1 MTDRFLRKNSAEM
14 RIKMKK
20 QHPFK
25 MYIIYFFTIFMMVTT
40 TKAYAAGTANISVS
54 SASGDVGEQVTVD
67 VNITSDSDI
76 GATKMYISYDANMLE
91 AVAGGD
97 NRGGGTVMWIDTDTY
112 QSKTVSLTFKILK
125 AGTSSVSVSP
135 GSQLADMS
143 EDYMQ
148 ITRNSGTI
156 TGNAPASYS
165 DDNKLSS
172 LEISP
177 GRLSPAF
184 SPDVTSYTAT
194 IDSDTQRL
202 TVSAHPNDSKAS
214 VSVTGTRMDY
224 GDNTTTITVT
234 AENGSKKSYI
244 IKTYRP
250 EPSNNTTTKTDE
262 NNTTQADNPPQED
275 TNTVVIDG
283 IKYEFDNDFSIHTLP
298 DGFIETTI
306 LYNDK
311 EMTAAKG
318 FGERVTLMY
327 LEAASADGKSG
338 FYIYDS
344 VRKSFAPYVEV
355 SQPRNRICFLPITD
369 DMEIPSGY
377 KVTKVQISGQDTQ
390 ILIGDSKEYYL
401 IYGTDQDG
409 NVGWYC
415 YDNKFG
421 TIQRFFALPD
431 TVQTYTRPDVTANAA
446 LQNNS
451 GNRVREVIAIV
462 AVVLALASIAA
473 CAYIVINNMK
483 KVEKMKRAM
492 AETLNLDNQDPFY
505 EVESDTIEEEP
516 SQVDLYDI
524 DEE

>member
-1 MTDRFLRKNSAEM
+1 
-14 RIKMKK
+14 MKK

-25 MYIIYFFTIFMMVTT
+25 IYIIYLFTIFLILTT
-40 TKAYAAGTANISVS
+40 TKAYAAGTANVSVG
-54 SASGDVGEQVTVD
+54 SASGDVGEQVTID
-67 VNITSDSDI
+67 VNISSDNDI

-112 QSKTVSLTFKILK
+112 QTKTVSLTFKILK
-125 AGTSSVSVSP
+125 AGTSTISVSP

-148 ITRNSGTI
+148 IARGSGTI

-184 SPDVTSYTAT
+184 SPDITSYTAT

-234 AENGSKKSYI
+234 AENGAKKSYI

-250 EPSNNTTTKTDE
+250 QPSNNGTTKAEE
-262 NNTTQADNPPQED
+262 NNTTQADNPVED
-275 TNTVVIDG
+275 DPNTVVING
-283 IKYEFDNDFSIHTLP
+283 VKYELDNDFTVHTLP
-298 DGFIETTI
+298 DGFTETTI

-311 EMTAAKG
+311 EISAAKG
-318 FGERVTLMY
+318 FGDRVTLMY
-327 LEAASADGKSG
+327 LEAASSDGKSG

-344 VRKSFAPYVEV
+344 VRNAFTPYVEV

-377 KVTKVQISGQDTQ
+377 KVTKVQISGQETQ
-390 ILIGDSKEYYL
+390 ILIGNSKEYYL

-431 TVQTYTRPDVTANAA
+431 TVQTYTKPDVPASST

-462 AVVLALASIAA
+462 AVVLALVSIAA

-483 KVEKMKRAM
+483 KVEKMKRTM

-505 EVESDTIEEEP
+505 EVEPNIIHEEP

>member
-1 MTDRFLRKNSAEM
+1 MI
-14 RIKMKK
+14 IKIKK
-20 QHPFK
+20 KHNFNV
-25 MYIIYFFTIFMMVTT
+25 YIIGLFIWFLMLSN
-40 TKAYAAGTANISVS
+40 TKVYAAGTANISVS
-54 SASGDVGEQVTVD
+54 SVSGNVGEQVTVNVD
-67 VNITSDSDI
+67 VSSDSTI
-76 GATKMYISYDANMLE
+76 IVTKVYISYDADMLE
-91 AVAGGD
+91 AVDGGD
-97 NRGGGTVMWIDTDTY
+97 SRGGGTIVWLNSDTY
-112 QSKTVSLTFKILK
+112 QSQTVKLTFKILK
-125 AGTSSVSVSP
+125 AGTSSVNVSS
-135 GSQLADMS
+135 GSQLVDTDR
-143 EDYMQ
+143 EYME
-148 ITRNSGTI
+148 ITRGSGTV
-156 TGNAPASYS
+156 TGNAPANYS
-165 DDNKLSS
+165 DDNSLSS

-202 TVSAHPNDSKAS
+202 TVSANPRDSKAS

-234 AENGSKKSYI
+234 AENGSTKSYV

-250 EPSNNTTTKTDE
+250 EPNNNTTTKTDE
-262 NNTTQADNPPQED
+262 NNTTQTDNSPQVDTD
-275 TNTVVIDG
+275 TNAITVDG
-283 IKYEFDNDFSIHTLP
+283 VKYEVDNDFTMHNLP
-298 DGFIETTI
+298 DGFTETTI
-306 LYNDK
+306 SYNDK
-311 EMTAAKG
+311 EINAAKG
-318 FGERVTLMY
+318 FGDKVTLMY
-327 LEAASADGKSG
+327 LEAATADGKSG
-338 FYIYDS
+338 FYVYDT
-344 VRKSFAPYVEV
+344 VRRSFAPYVEV

-377 KVTKVQISGQDTQ
+377 KITKVQISGQDTQ
-390 ILIGDSKEYYL
+390 ILIGNSKEYYL

-431 TVQTYTRPDVTANAA
+431 TVQTYIKPDVTANAA
-446 LQNNS
+446 LQNDS

-483 KVEKMKRAM
+483 RVEKMKRAM

-505 EVESDTIEEEP
+505 EVESDRIDEEP

>member
-1 MTDRFLRKNSAEM
+1 
-14 RIKMKK
+14 MKK
-20 QHPFK
+20 QHAFK
-25 MYIIYFFTIFMMVTT
+25 IYVIYFLSIFLILIT
-40 TKAYAAGTANISVS
+40 TKAYAAGTANVSVS
-54 SASGDVGEQVTVD
+54 SASGDVGEQVTIN
-67 VNITSDSDI
+67 VNISSDNDI
-76 GATKMYISYDANMLE
+76 GATKMYISYDANILE

-97 NRGGGTVMWIDTDTY
+97 NRGGGTVMWLDTDTY
-112 QSKTVSLTFKILK
+112 RSETVSLTFKILK
-125 AGTSSVSVSP
+125 AGTSSISVSP
-135 GSQLADMS
+135 GSQLADMN

-148 ITRNSGTI
+148 ITTSSGTV
-156 TGNAPASYS
+156 TGNAPANYS
-165 DDNKLSS
+165 DDNSLSS

-202 TVSAHPNDSKAS
+202 TVSANPRDSKAS

-234 AENGSKKSYI
+234 AENGSTKSYV

-250 EPSNNTTTKTDE
+250 EPNNNTTTKTDE
-262 NNTTQADNPPQED
+262 NNTTQTDNSPQVDTD
-275 TNTVVIDG
+275 TNAITVDG
-283 IKYEFDNDFSIHTLP
+283 VKYEVDNDFTMHNLP
-298 DGFIETTI
+298 DGFTETTI
-306 LYNDK
+306 SYNDK
-311 EMTAAKG
+311 EINAAKG
-318 FGERVTLMY
+318 FGDKVTLMY
-327 LEAASADGKSG
+327 LEAATADGKSG
-338 FYIYDS
+338 FYVYDT
-344 VRKSFAPYVEV
+344 VRQSFAPYVEV

-377 KVTKVQISGQDTQ
+377 KITKVQISGQDTQ
-390 ILIGDSKEYYL
+390 ILIGNSKEYYL

-409 NVGWYC
+409 NIGWYC

-431 TVQTYTRPDVTANAA
+431 TVQTYTKPDVTANAA
-446 LQNNS
+446 LQNDS

-505 EVESDTIEEEP
+505 EVESDRIDEEP